1 MNRSADVFAATKNP
15 PALAVWSV
23 KACNKIYTGYRLCVF
38 VLIRLT
44 RKQGRSSKRKS
55 VLVFLFARFSVNF
68 ISFFACYRYFIIT
81 RSKTFI
87 SIGLAT
93 WSFMPASSAACR
105 SSEKAFAVI
114 ARMGISAF
122 FRSSICLIFFVV
134 S

>member
-1 MNRSADVFAATKNP
+1 MSAFFVYAP
-15 PALAVWSV
+15 LGYWLR
-23 KACNKIYTGYRLCVF
+23 TGFLRFCQNIYRLPF
-38 VLIRLT
+38 VRFCTDSTNKKT
-44 RKQGRSSKRKS
+44 RTFIKKKERPCIF
-55 VLVFLFARFSVNF
+55 VCRFSVNF

>member
-1 MNRSADVFAATKNP
+1 MSAFFVMLSWVIGYGQFFSDFV
-15 PALAVWSV
+15 
-23 KACNKIYTGYRLCVF
+23 KIYTDYRLRDF

-55 VLVFLFARFSVNF
+55 VLVFLFAVFQLSLY
-68 ISFFACYRYFIIT
+68 FFACYRYFIIT

-122 FRSSICLIFFVV
+122 FRFSICLIFFVA

>member
-1 MNRSADVFAATKNP
+1 MIFLFYHRRPCYLCFYRVFF
-15 PALAVWSV
+15 
-23 KACNKIYTGYRLCVF
+23 TGSNIYRLPF
-38 VLIRLT
+38 VRFCTDSTNKKT
-44 RKQGRSSKRKS
+44 RTSIKKKERPCIF
-55 VLVFLFARFSVNF
+55 VCRFSVNF